1 MTPAS
6 ASASASAHTTPALPP
21 EPAASAPRIE
31 LRQRLRDALREGLSW
46 KGLVIGVC
54 VLFTVY
60 IAVVPLGFLL
70 WQSFFTPH
78 TASKAAE
85 FTWQNYITAY
95 TSSDTARLFWTSVQ
109 FALGTACFSFV
120 VGTSLAWMNERTN
133 TPFKGLFFAMS
144 LIPLVIPGILFTVA
158 WILLGSPKIG
168 IVNLVLMSAFGLSE
182 PVFNIYSMWGMIW
195 VDGLHYSPVAFLLM
209 TAAFR
214 AMDPSLEESAMMSG
228 ANVFQVLWRITLRLA
243 WPAIF
248 ATFLILFVRAIESF
262 EVPALLG
269 LPVGIQVFTSS
280 IYQAVHRY
288 PSQIGLASS
297 YAITLLAI
305 TSVGIY
311 FISKLSNSGN
321 KYATMTGKGFR
332 PRQIDLGPWRWL
344 AAAVFAVYF
353 ALIVALPFA
362 VLLWSS
368 LQKFYAVPSMQAL
381 QNLTLDPYRFVLSY
395 PNLSRSVWN
404 SLLLSFGS
412 ATLIMLITSVICWI
426 VVKTK
431 LPGRWLLDNLASLP
445 MVFPGLVLGLAL
457 MIFYLNVDVGVYG
470 TMWILFIAYVTRFMP
485 YGLRFNTTSMLQIHR
500 ELEESAAMSGAGWA
514 TTFRR
519 IVLPLLKP
527 GLLAGWIYIMIVSI
541 RELSSSILL
550 YSPGTEVIS
559 IIIWE
564 LWENGQ
570 YVELS
575 ALGVMFILMLF
586 VLVLVSQALS
596 KKFGIKD

>member
-1 MTPAS
+1 MTAAAKTPDPAGHPLGAVTALAL
-6 ASASASAHTTPALPP
+6 AS
-21 EPAASAPRIE
+21 R
-31 LRQRLRDALREGLSW
+31 RLAFDW
-46 KGLVIGVC
+46 KWVVIGVC
-54 VLFTVY
+54 VAFTVY

-70 WQSFFTPH
+70 WQSFFTPQ
-78 TASKAAE
+78 TATKAAV
-85 FTWQNYITAY
+85 FTFGNYLNAY
-95 TSSDTARLFWTSVQ
+95 TSSDTARLFGNSLQ
-109 FALGTACFSFV
+109 FAFGTASFAFI
-120 VGTSLAWMNERTN
+120 VGTTLAWLNERTN
-133 TPFKGLFFAMS
+133 TPFKSLFFAMS
-144 LIPLVIPGILFTVA
+144 LIPLVIPGILFTVS

-168 IVNLVLMSAFGLSE
+168 LVNLSLMSIFGLE
-182 PVFNIYSMWGMIW
+182 NPVFNIYSMWGMIW
-195 VDGLHYSPVAFLLM
+195 VDGLQDSTVAFLLM

-228 ANVFQVLWRITLRLA
+228 ANVFQVLWRVTLKLV

-269 LPVGIQVFTSS
+269 LPVGIQVFTSA

-288 PSQIGLASS
+288 PSQIGQASA
-297 YAITLLAI
+297 YAVALLIITTA
-305 TSVGIY
+305 GIY
-311 FISKLSNSGN
+311 FISRLSSTGSR
-321 KYATMTGKGFR
+321 YATMTGKGFR
-332 PRQIDLGPWRWL
+332 PRLIDLGAWRWVAV
-344 AAAVFAVYF
+344 AAFVLYF
-353 ALIVALPFA
+353 LLIVVMPFA

-368 LQKFYAVPSMQAL
+368 LQKFYAVPSMKAL
-381 QNLTLDPYRFVLSY
+381 ANLTLDPYRFVLSY
-395 PNLSRSVWN
+395 PNLGRAVWN

-470 TMWILFIAYVTRFMP
+470 TIWILLIAYVTRFMP
-485 YGLRFNTTSMLQIHR
+485 YGLRFNTTSMLQIHK
-500 ELEESAAMSGAGWA
+500 ELEESAAMSGAGWG

-575 ALGVMFILMLF
+575 ALGVLFILMLF
-586 VLVLVSQALS
+586 VLVMVSQAIG
-596 KKFGIKD
+596 KKFGIKE